1 MTRST
6 PKIEILKKGA
16 LIKAF
21 PLGVTRLVVG
31 SGPQAH
37 VRLRAAGIRPEHLA
51 IELVDRRYLQAVNLA
66 GDPQL
71 LCDGEPFEAHKL
83 HDGSEVQLGEVVFRL
98 RLEPVAK
105 PASPS
110 RDDVGTDTAE
120 SFPVPPQKRAPRHSP
135 PPPMSEE
142 DAPTPKAQP
151 AVKTVEPRGPV
162 SPPRPTKKAGLALG
176 EDTELSLE
184 EDEPSAEARAAEQ
197 RAVGTN
203 TVPLLEDEDA
213 PWSKDVAPPAQP
225 PAPPRASPATPGPL
239 PFLMIHPPG
248 ARRKRVK
255 LPVGTFDLGSK
266 GCAISL
272 HFAGVAE
279 RHAVL
284 TTHADGTMTVEDAAS
299 GLPTILNGRVI
310 RRAQFRLEDTLQIG
324 RVSFTLEAMPAA
336 APTPPAPAAAR
347 PAAAPAD
354 APAEPPRSQFQ
365 AEASAKWVEAALR
378 KRESG
383 DDEEDDS
390 LPGVPVSRA
399 APVGTATDPV
409 TPTPPPAIEPQ
420 ATPPAAARP
429 RPAPPTP
436 PTPPRPTAKPTARP
450 PAKGRAGPVS
460 ARKKAPQPAAK
471 VRKGPPPSA
480 SRPAPRKR
488 APEAEMP
495 SEYKWQK
502 RRRAA
507 LWVLFFLMLIT
518 AGGAYGGWR
527 IYVDRTTR
535 DAAPASQPRSYSW
548 GEDGSGEESEYTWAG
563 LVGATKTGEEDDDEG
578 RSSRSSRRHRS
589 RRHSGDNDSESAI
602 ASSDGS
608 WSGVDDKPPEEV
620 EEVPE
625 ERMLKDLMNESMDI
639 LDEEFESK
647 KKAWIDMDAV
657 EATLQT
663 VSSTARVCYKRA
675 LENDPDLAGTMSLR
689 ITIGT
694 SGKIESISLDPMST
708 LANAEMQN
716 CVERQVRSKSY
727 PAARG
732 GSVTFTYP
740 FRFSDR

>member
-1 MTRST
+1 
-6 PKIEILKKGA
+6 
-16 LIKAF
+16 
-21 PLGVTRLVVG
+21 
-31 SGPQAH
+31 
-37 VRLRAAGIRPEHLA
+37 
-51 IELVDRRYLQAVNLA
+51 
-66 GDPQL
+66 
-71 LCDGEPFEAHKL
+71 
-83 HDGSEVQLGEVVFRL
+83 
-98 RLEPVAK
+98 
-105 PASPS
+105 
-110 RDDVGTDTAE
+110 
-120 SFPVPPQKRAPRHSP
+120 
-135 PPPMSEE
+135 MSEE

-162 SPPRPTKKAGLALG
+162 PRPLPAQKAGLALG

-184 EDEPSAEARAAEQ
+184 QDDSTAEAKAAEQ

-203 TVPLLEDEDA
+203 TVPMLDDEAA
-213 PWSKDVAPPAQP
+213 PWSKDVAPAAPP
-225 PAPPRASPATPGPL
+225 PAPPRASPATPHPM

-255 LPVGTFDLGSK
+255 LPVGTFDLGSR

-284 TTHADGTMTVEDAAS
+284 TTHADGTMTIEDAGS

-310 RRAQFRLEDTLQIG
+310 RRAQFRLEDTLQVG

-336 APTPPAPAAAR
+336 KPTAAPTPPESAVAR
-347 PAAAPAD
+347 PPAAPAD
-354 APAEPPRSQFQ
+354 APAEAPRSQFQ

-383 DDEEDDS
+383 DDEDDS
-390 LPGVPVSRA
+390 LPGVPVSKA
-399 APVGTATDPV
+399 APAGTVTDPV
-409 TPTPPPAIEPQ
+409 TPPPVEKAPPTAPPPKPTIVQAPTPPPAVESP
-420 ATPPAAARP
+420 ATPPAATRP

-436 PTPPRPTAKPTARP
+436 PTP
-450 PAKGRAGPVS
+450 AKGRAAPVPT
-460 ARKKAPQPAAK
+460 RKKAPQPPAK

-488 APEAEMP
+488 PAVAEMP

-507 LWVLFFLMLIT
+507 LWVLLFLMLIT

-527 IYVDRTTR
+527 IYVDRTNR
-535 DAAPASQPRSYSW
+535 HAGPASQPRSYSW
-548 GEDGSGEESEYTWAG
+548 GEDGSGDESEYTWAG
-563 LVGATKTGEEDDDEG
+563 LVGATETGEEEDDEG

-589 RRHSGDNDSESAI
+589 RRSSGDGDSESAI
-602 ASSDGS
+602 ASADGS
-608 WSGVDDKPPEEV
+608 WSGVDDKAPKEE
-620 EEVPE
+620 EEEDPE

-675 LENDPDLAGTMSLR
+675 LEDEPDLAGTMSLR

-694 SGKIESISLDPMST
+694 RGKIESISLDPMST
-708 LANAEMQN
+708 LANSEMQS

-732 GSVTFTYP
+732 GPVTFTYP